1 MSRLRNKVLPVLAV
15 SSLPSSHIT
24 SGPDISWTKVGSGKD
39 HLLSELESL
48 YWDGVRTE
56 LENIVR
62 TLKVWQQPEYA
73 QVTIQDEDDDHIHGF
88 DTFLDQVSH
97 EARAHAIRYGEMR
110 EKQTKKKKDWYP
122 NTKPFGTK
130 FARDAV
136 LDSISDRIAQ
146 QVSDGI
152 KIDVRREIKAVTKLK
167 GIEQRAWMLLQAAE
181 KLIEHRS
188 PPEMLGLWKRPAIP
202 QLTLSNVEQDGT
214 LNFEPLRCMQKRCKK
229 VIRGSMFVH
238 DKTDSEP
245 GIICEECYR
254 NHYYGKEAYTKA
266 YKHCILSEAI
276 TPEMSRKICKC
287 LNLQDTSTGE
297 PQSLFP
303 IEEPNKHKDTG
314 SEGEKCEL
322 LQLGDMVALAKYHGL
337 QESVG
342 VKPRSQKDTEKAEKQ
357 AKADSRGLSSR
368 FYKNSILNE
377 ERAGES
383 DFEAEE
389 ELEPGPE
396 AEGRNRR
403 LSALKAVQQLG
414 VSGNVSVAEEAVG
427 DTDIPLFFRKHA
439 EKNPFGNVH
448 MALRVGPLVVENGV
462 SHTKGGALVSLR
474 EMPVFQQRFHL
485 HTIPGRE
492 LAIGSGSDRLLW
504 QRKRE
509 VKDRKRYKA
518 FMKQVIG
525 VPFSGGHTLPHDQ
538 ELSVVRDLLAACE
551 QQFDDPSLS
560 TTDQLKLL
568 NSALEPVLGKLKALL
583 GSRMKVYLSSIAE
596 RLLDKNIKLAWS
608 TTSNNC
614 QTFCS
619 SLIDKN
625 IFGPLVSGE
634 PPKTFTDAAPL
645 YAMSFVCPDE
655 GYKKSRGV
663 RTKFDVP
670 FGLTEEYLLRFH
682 FGRHGEADIID
693 TYQEYWYD
701 WGAFGSTLYK
711 YQDLYPWDCT
721 EAYGRYPTKCGDC
734 NLAKH
739 VWAFPFDSWSM
750 SSHHLSRDRHMYAP
764 ALTDKTLTAVGPD
777 ATPSSWMRNRLTVLS
792 AMSTLHRAATAM
804 AHSLKFQKA
813 TAWLHKGPSHTL
825 LDPSLK
831 RVKLGGIHRAQPC
844 SHYFEAG
851 VYSHY
856 FIAPWATLT
865 RPRQVEAYEKQ
876 RNGRVN
882 LPDVP
887 SSSRKR
893 RFARHIE
900 LPEYNYLDFSGQT
913 TLMQL
918 NAANDTAPP
927 FPHRRSLVMYA
938 QAGAEVLRAMRPSV
952 RVERLSEP
960 QRQLRWQKV
969 LHILME
975 GVILIVEEGL
985 QVVVEEVRVV
995 VEEVRV
1001 VVGGAVVE
1009 VQVSEGLLVEFAKL
1023 QLPAPL
1029 AVFAS
1034 FSTSEPST
1042 GYHHPV
1048 QPSAKSLLRA

>member
-24 SGPDISWTKVGSGKD
+24 SAPDISWTKVGSGKD

-73 QVTIQDEDDDHIHGF
+73 QVQIQDEDDDHIHGF
-88 DTFLDQVSH
+88 DTFLDQVSQ
-97 EARAHAIRYGEMR
+97 EARSHAIRYGEMR
-110 EKQTKKKKDWYP
+110 EKQTKKKQDWYP
-122 NTKPFGTK
+122 NIRPFDTKS
-130 FARDAV
+130 ARDAV
-136 LDSISDRIAQ
+136 LDSISDRVAQ
-146 QVSDGI
+146 QVGDSI
-152 KIDVRREIKAVTKLK
+152 KIDVRREIKAVTKLR
-167 GIEQRAWMLLQAAE
+167 GIEQRARMLLQAAGFLDIE
-181 KLIEHRS
+181 KLIEHRP
-188 PPEMLGLWKRPAIP
+188 PPEMLGFWKRPAIP
-202 QLTLSNVEQDGT
+202 QLALSNVDQDGT
-214 LNFEPLRCMQKRCKK
+214 PNFEPLLCMRNQCKK

-238 DKTDSEP
+238 EKTDSEP
-245 GIICEECYR
+245 GIVCEGCYR

-287 LNLQDTSTGE
+287 LNLQQDTITGE

-303 IEEPNKHKDTG
+303 IEEIDKHKDTG
-314 SEGEKCEL
+314 NAREKCKL

-337 QESVG
+337 QDSVG

-357 AKADSRGLSSR
+357 AKADSRGLSAL

-377 ERAGES
+377 KKAGES

-389 ELEPGPE
+389 ELEPKPE
-396 AEGRNRR
+396 VDGLNRR
-403 LSALKAVQQLG
+403 LRALKTVQQLG
-414 VSGNVSVAEEAVG
+414 ASSNVSVAAEAAG
-427 DTDIPLFFRKHA
+427 DTDIPLFFRNHT

-448 MALRVGPLVVENGV
+448 MALRVGPLVIENGV
-462 SHTKGGALVSLR
+462 SHTKSGALISLR

-485 HTIPGRE
+485 KTMPGRD
-492 LAIGSGSDRLLW
+492 LAIGSGSGRLLW

-509 VKDRKRYKA
+509 AEDRKRYKA
-518 FMKQVIG
+518 FMKQIIG
-525 VPFSGGHTLPHDQ
+525 VPFSGGHTLPNDQ
-538 ELSVVRDLLAACE
+538 ELSVVRDLLTACE
-551 QQFDDPSLS
+551 QPFDDPGLS
-560 TTDQLKLL
+560 TSDQLKVL
-568 NSALEPVLGKLKALL
+568 NSALESVLDKLKDLL
-583 GSRMKVYLSSIAE
+583 GSRLKVYLSSIAE

-608 TTSNNC
+608 ATSNNC
-614 QTFCS
+614 QTFCN
-619 SLIDKN
+619 SLIDKT
-625 IFGPLVSGE
+625 IFGPLVNGQ
-634 PPKTFTDAAPL
+634 PPTAFTNASPL
-645 YAMSFVCPDE
+645 YTMSFVCPDE

-682 FGRHGEADIID
+682 FGRHDEADIID

-764 ALTDKTLTAVGPD
+764 ALTDKTSTAVGRD
-777 ATPSSWMRNRLTVLS
+777 ATPTSWMRNRLTVLS

-813 TAWLHKGPSHTL
+813 TAWLHKGPMHTL

-856 FIAPWATLT
+856 FVAPWATLA
-865 RPRQVEAYEKQ
+865 RHEQVKAYEKQ

-882 LPDVP
+882 LPDIP

-900 LPEYNYLDFSGQT
+900 LSEYNYLDFSGQT

-918 NAANDTAPP
+918 NAANDTAPC
-927 FPHRRSLVMYA
+927 HHHIGMD
-938 QAGAEVLRAMRPSV
+938 
-952 RVERLSEP
+952 
-960 QRQLRWQKV
+960 KV
-969 LHILME
+969 DGCYSDSH
-975 GVILIVEEGL
+975 
-985 QVVVEEVRVV
+985 
-995 VEEVRV
+995 
-1001 VVGGAVVE
+1001 
-1009 VQVSEGLLVEFAKL
+1009 
-1023 QLPAPL
+1023 
-1029 AVFAS
+1029 
-1034 FSTSEPST
+1034 FSPTSEKPRHICASGCGSST
-1042 GYHHPV
+1042 RNAAECASGETIRAAEAAALAE
-1048 QPSAKSLLRA
+1048 SASHSYGGGHSSSGGGTSSCGGGSSSCGGGSSSCGGGGSSCGSSGF